1 MYNNI
6 FHLSIS
12 IEIGHKKKK
21 MSRAKIF
28 VISINNR
35 LQYVLTSKEM
45 SSTEKSMLHIPGR
58 YVVIYYSLFEKEKYI
73 YYQRRRIREHAS
85 LFFWHLF
92 WEFPSLTFSLIQKY
106 NCVLLILLT
115 AMIPLFIHKN
125 RINVIGNSKE

>member
-1 MYNNI
+1 
-6 FHLSIS
+6 
-12 IEIGHKKKK
+12 

-58 YVVIYYSLFEKEKYI
+58 YVVIYYSLFEKRKVYLLSKEEDKRTRFIILLTPFLGIPLSY
-73 YYQRRRIREHAS
+73 
-85 LFFWHLF
+85 FF
-92 WEFPSLTFSLIQKY
+92 SYSKY
-106 NCVLLILLT
+106 NYVLLLLLT
-115 AMIPLFIHKN
+115 AMILLFVYKN

>member
-1 MYNNI
+1 MYKNI

-12 IEIGHKKKK
+12 IEIGHRKKK

-58 YVVIYYSLFEKEKYI
+58 YVVIYYSLFEKRKVYLLSKEEDKRTRFI
-73 YYQRRRIREHAS
+73 I
-85 LFFWHLF
+85 LLTPF
-92 WEFPSLTFSLIQKY
+92 WEFPSLTFSLIQNITVFFCY
-106 NCVLLILLT
+106 
-115 AMIPLFIHKN
+115 F
-125 RINVIGNSKE
+125 